1 MLDAITTGRQLPTH
15 LAAETREEAMSGL
28 GLLLAAAMAASAPVA
43 AQPQLAMLASLE
55 GCASD
60 VAGRHADAHGR
71 AIGRGRSP
79 RNRDGIARRIRLE
92 NRRDISDHVVT
103 IAKIIENEEICD
115 LRSSTRGVIID
126 IIFLFWAPQYFPI
139 LQPMQQAL

>member
-1 MLDAITTGRQLPTH
+1 
-15 LAAETREEAMSGL
+15 
-28 GLLLAAAMAASAPVA
+28 
-43 AQPQLAMLASLE
+43 MLASLE
-55 GCASD
+55 GCASTQKGRAD
-60 VAGRHADAHGR
+60 RAGRHTGAHGR
-71 AIGRGRSP
+71 AIGRGRLP

-103 IAKIIENEEICD
+103 IAEIIENEEICD